1 MSCSALDD
9 ELGVVSLKS
18 IVDRRSSAPII
29 ITSSPISHHAVG
41 G

>member
-18 IVDRRSSAPII
+18 IVDRRRPSSSHHHI
-29 ITSSPISHHAVG
+29 ITHHAVG